1 MVNEDLVRKFKAKA
15 VEAGAEVETFADAAG
30 AIEFIVRFMANQHPA
45 KVVAAPDALEFVPRD
60 ADFDL
65 LEPASMIGYAPAEAG
80 LVRADKG
87 VAATGTLVH
96 WDKGEEDRIVWTL
109 PPVCLCVLKEDAVVA
124 ELDDIAGLMA
134 EHLAPV
140 EAPSFAQVSLVTG
153 PSRTADIEGELS
165 LGVHGP
171 GRLIILLLR
180 S

>member
-1 MVNEDLVRKFKAKA
+1 MVKKDLVRKFKAKA
-15 VEAGAEVETFADAAG
+15 VEAGAEVEPFADEVG
-30 AIEFIVRFMANQHPA
+30 AVEFIARFLEGQHLT
-45 KVVAAPDALEFVPRD
+45 KIVAAPDALEFVPRD
-60 ADFDL
+60 AGFDL
-65 LEPASMIGYAPAEAG
+65 LEPDSMVGYAPAEAG

-96 WDKGEEDRIVWTL
+96 WDKGEDDRIVWTL
-109 PPVCLCVLKEDAVVA
+109 PPVCLCVLKEAAVVA
-124 ELDDIAGLMA
+124 ELEDIADLISG
-134 EHLAPV
+134 HLAPL

>member
-1 MVNEDLVRKFKAKA
+1 MVTKALVRKFKAKA
-15 VEAGAEVETFADAAG
+15 VEAGAEVETLADAAG
-30 AIEFIVRFMANQHPA
+30 AVEFIARFLKGQHLT
-45 KVVAAPDALEFVPRD
+45 KVVAAPDALDFIPKD

-65 LEPASMIGYAPAEAG
+65 LEPASMAALAQAEAG

-96 WDKGEEDRIVWTL
+96 LDKGEDDRIVWTL
-109 PPVCLCVLKEDAVVA
+109 PPVCLCILKEDAVVS
-124 ELDDIAGLMA
+124 ELDDIADLMA
-134 EHLAPV
+134 GHLAPL

-171 GRLIILLLR
+171 GRMVILLLR
-180 S
+180 A